1 MIQVYSPGNEDFTKN
16 GDCTLLPISAGVHA
30 ILGGAWEAT
39 LIHPLD
45 DEGRWRYLV
54 EEAVVKM
61 PSFNGDQLFRIRKPE
76 KSDMGV
82 ECRME
87 PIFYDA
93 RNVFLT
99 DVRPTNKN
107 GQDALDYICA
117 GATKFSG
124 SSDIAFRG
132 SAEYQYKNLLEA
144 IAGDDDNSFVNRW
157 GGEPIYDNYTV
168 TINARAGGD
177 YNVEIRYGKNLPEN
191 GMDVETDMSSVATR
205 IYPKAYNRHEMSNHG
220 YVNSPLINS
229 YAQVYPKTI
238 TYDTVKMKDDATDA
252 DLEDAAITICETQ
265 AQLNTALRAKCEAEF
280 AAGIDKPKISISCD
294 MILLQNTEQYADI
307 ADLEDVALGDTVHC
321 YNNHLDITTSARV
334 MELTY
339 DSINKR
345 IDNVTLGAYR
355 KTFLDIFNHKVKGID
370 DLAARANSALNAD
383 GTIMA
388 ERIRGFLN
396 GAVASLRAQYNV
408 AERQNYIAIL
418 FENLD
423 TTSDLY
429 GALALGTQGLMIS
442 KRRNSAGTDWVWT
455 TAATS
460 EGVIANTIVTG
471 TISDASGAN
480 YWDLDNH
487 KFVMSEGSIDIG
499 NGTFKVTSQGHL
511 TCQGADCYG
520 EFFAGNTSGYWIKLV
535 DDGQMVGG
543 NGSNRYGRVD
553 FTATD
558 YDSDVGR
565 DRHGVRIVGDVLRID
580 ATKISI
586 NNSTNTSNNGTFGYS
601 GTVMMPTS
609 INSDGT
615 VATWTPGFAFING
628 FAVG

>member
-1 MIQVYSPGNEDFTKN
+1 MIQVYNPGNEDFTKN
-16 GDCTLLPISAGVHA
+16 GDCTLLPGTAEVHA

-45 DEGRWRYLV
+45 EEGRWRYLV

-61 PSFNGDQLFRIRKPE
+61 PSFNGDQLFRIRRPE
-76 KSDMGV
+76 KSDLGV

-87 PIFYDA
+87 PIFYDS

-99 DVRPTNKN
+99 DVRPTRLN
-107 GQDALDYICA
+107 GQAALDYICA
-117 GATKFSG
+117 GANFSG
-124 SSDIAFRG
+124 HSNIAFRG

-168 TINARAGGD
+168 TINARAGSD
-177 YNVEIRYGKNLPEN
+177 YNVEIRYGKNIPEN
-191 GMDVETDMSSVATR
+191 GMDVETDMSTVATR
-205 IYPKAYNRHEMSNHG
+205 IYPKAFNGREMSNHG

-229 YAQVYPKTI
+229 YAQIYPKTI
-238 TYDTVKMKDDATDA
+238 TYETVKLKEDASAA
-252 DLEDAAITICETQ
+252 DLEDEAITICETQ
-265 AQLNTALRAKCEAEF
+265 AQLNAALQAKCEEEF
-280 AAGIDKPKISISCD
+280 TAGIDKPKVSISCD

-307 ADLEDVALGDTVHC
+307 ADLETVELGDTVHC
-321 YNNHLDITTSARV
+321 YNNHLDFTTSARV

-339 DSINKR
+339 DSIAKR
-345 IDNVTLGAYR
+345 VNNVTLGAYR
-355 KTFLDIFNHKVKGID
+355 QTFLDIFNHKVKGIN
-370 DLAARANSALNAD
+370 DLAAKANSALNPD
-383 GTIMA
+383 GTLMA

-396 GAVASLRAQYNV
+396 GAVASLHAQYNI

-429 GALALGTQGLMIS
+429 GALAIGTQGLMIS
-442 KRRNSAGTDWVWT
+442 KRRNAADTDWIWT

-487 KFVMSEGSIDIG
+487 RFVMSEGSIDIG
-499 NGTFKVTSQGHL
+499 NGTFRVTDQGFL
-511 TCQGADCYG
+511 TCHGADIYG
-520 EFFAGNTSGYWIKLV
+520 ELFAGSTSSYWIKLNSS
-535 DDGQMVGG
+535 GQMVGG
-543 NGSNRYGRVD
+543 SGANQYGHVD
-553 FTATD
+553 FTASD
-558 YDSDVGR
+558 YDLDVGR
-565 DRHGVRIVGDVLRID
+565 SRKGVRIVGDVLRID
-580 ATKISI
+580 SNKISVHKG
-586 NNSTNTSNNGTFGYS
+586 TDTTQTGTFGYN

-609 INSDGT
+609 IGSDGT
-615 VATWTPGFAFING
+615 VNRWITGFAFING